1 MAQDIAP
8 KGQTNDEQGASAAGV
23 LWALRAVRKHWA
35 IIAAC
40 SLLAAGIA
48 LIYTKTLPRVYEA
61 SALLEFDPD
70 VIRPLPEKSD
80 PMRAFAS
87 LWDNHEYY
95 ETQYRIITSERVL
108 AATARDLGLQ
118 SDAEFLGQKPA
129 TPMSMEVVV
138 GMLGGSVKVEPVKSS
153 RLVWVRVE
161 HENPRQAKRLCDALV
176 RTYVSQN
183 LEKTVNATG
192 DAVVWLNGQLDHFKS
207 ELESNENALHEFKK
221 RNDLPSSTL
230 EEVSKMIRLEMQAY
244 DEALTHTRTRKQ
256 ELLARHA
263 ELSKVN
269 ADSPDAVPASEL
281 LNNA

>member
-80 PMRAFAS
+80 PMRSFAS

-95 ETQYRIITSERVL
+95 ETQYRIMTSERVL
-108 AATARDLGLQ
+108 SSAARDLGLQ
-118 SDAEFLGQKPA
+118 TDAEFLGKKPA
-129 TPMSMEVVV
+129 APVPLEDVAA
-138 GMLGGSVKVEPVKSS
+138 MLAARVKVEPVKGS
-153 RLVWVRVE
+153 RLVWLKVE
-161 HENPRQAKRLCDALV
+161 DENPRQAKRLCDAVV
-176 RTYVSQN
+176 RT
-183 LEKTVNATG
+183 
-192 DAVVWLNGQLDHFKS
+192 
-207 ELESNENALHEFKK
+207 
-221 RNDLPSSTL
+221 
-230 EEVSKMIRLEMQAY
+230 
-244 DEALTHTRTRKQ
+244 
-256 ELLARHA
+256 
-263 ELSKVN
+263 
-269 ADSPDAVPASEL
+269 
-281 LNNA
+281 